1 MQCLCLGLYLELSRK
16 SQKIEQPTPWLVN
29 LMARYPLIILV
40 FVTLLAVS
48 NSQSFAQT
56 SPNLQIALIGQGP
69 HQVPTGQA
77 TELKVEIM
85 NEGPGGVSLVRGEV
99 YLDQDLGNNNL
110 LLHSDLLDNFHLNY
124 LQSAIWTFE
133 LTMPPNVEA
142 LNITNGVPQ
151 VNLLIRVM
159 YSDSQNQELMSNANF
174 ALGAPGAIMK
184 QAGTT
189 WFILV
194 GVFVLV
200 IIVVALVFW
209 RRSNLSRHLNARR
222 R

>member
-1 MQCLCLGLYLELSRK
+1 M
-16 SQKIEQPTPWLVN
+16 V
-29 LMARYPLIILV
+29 RYRLIILV
-40 FVTLLAVS
+40 LVTLLAVS

-56 SPNLQIALIGQGP
+56 SPNLQLALIGPGP
-69 HQVPTGQA
+69 YQVPTGQA

-85 NEGPGGVSLVRGEV
+85 NEGPGGVNLVRGEV
-99 YLDQDLGNNNL
+99 YLDQDLGNNNW
-110 LLHSDLLDNFHLNY
+110 LLHSDTLDNFHLDY

-133 LTMPPNVEA
+133 LAMPATVEA
-142 LNITNGVPQ
+142 LNMTDGVPR

-159 YSDSQNQELMSNANF
+159 YSGSQNQELMSNANF

-184 QAGTT
+184 QADST

-194 GVFVLV
+194 GLVGVFVL

-209 RRSNLSRHLNARR
+209 RRSNLSRHLKPRR